1 MEQCSLRYYYYY
13 SRLIEITYS
22 TIVAP
27 PSNPARSDRLHPCI
41 RCLSFGNR
49 VGQRFQANEAGLRRR
64 EARSRFSIKIRY
76 SLVTVT
82 RFAASRLR
90 NARVCV
96 CVRSKQQVAKRKRRG
111 TVECLSSRIEL
122 NSKYHLLIGIR
133 GGMETKTIPNGSSI
147 SRSWN
152 GFLSINRG
160 LNLIVVWDICF
171 FEISDEF
178 VRLFQFVEWKVEEK
192 KLFLGE

>member
-1 MEQCSLRYYYYY
+1 MEQYSLRYYYYYY

-49 VGQRFQANEAGLRRR
+49 VGQRFQANEAGLRRH

-96 CVRSKQQVAKRKRRG
+96 CAFQATSCEKEEERNRRMSF
-111 TVECLSSRIEL
+111 LSNRIKLE
-122 NSKYHLLIGIR
+122 
-133 GGMETKTIPNGSSI
+133 I
-147 SRSWN
+147 SPVDRHSGWN
-152 GFLSINRG
+152 GDENDTEWKLDISI
-160 LNLIVVWDICF
+160 V
-171 FEISDEF
+171 E
-178 VRLFQFVEWKVEEK
+178 RLFVD
-192 KLFLGE
+192 